1 MLLFF
6 NHLFPSTCCNDQRP
20 LCVCNDV
27 LNIFHRSADVN
38 HSKQNSA
45 NGHAETNGG
54 SLHVELGSSKTDD
67 TYTLQ
72 AASNLQ
78 VSFIMCVFFKF
89 SKYPTPQLLTSV

>member
-1 MLLFF
+1 M
-6 NHLFPSTCCNDQRP
+6 
-20 LCVCNDV
+20 

-38 HSKQNSA
+38 HSKPNGA

-54 SLHVELGSSKTDD
+54 SLHVEIGSSKTDD

-78 VSFIMCVFFKF
+78 VSFIICVCSSKF
-89 SKYPTPQLLTSV
+89 SKHPTPQLLTSV